1 MMATSS
7 ANGAQEQGIGTGWQ
21 AVPSGWRAVAQQV
34 ASGIR
39 AILQQRE
46 LHQQGRRWQKG
57 RRHKQH
63 AYSINCINA
72 PADSCPPNAFH
83 PFMGTQ
89 LRTCRQLPPKLL
101 PLLVDVH
108 LRFELRA
115 PAAQRVPGRMF
126 SFSREV
132 GPSGLAPSC

>member
-57 RRHKQH
+57 RRHEQH
-63 AYSINCINA
+63 ADFINCINA
-72 PADSCPPNAFH
+72 PADSCPPNSCPSLWMSTSALSCARLQHNGYRAACFHSLVKSGPQGWRQAFR
-83 PFMGTQ
+83 
-89 LRTCRQLPPKLL
+89 L
-101 PLLVDVH
+101 D
-108 LRFELRA
+108 
-115 PAAQRVPGRMF
+115 
-126 SFSREV
+126 
-132 GPSGLAPSC
+132 